1 MERQALKEVLYGG
14 IEELMSNSR
23 YYYTS
28 SISVEYNH
36 WTDQGQAA
44 IAEYIELLSPR
55 IKRCQ
60 VEEDLKRSKE
70 MVLNE
75 LTKGK

>member
-14 IEELMSNSR
+14 IEELMSNPR

-28 SISVEYNH
+28 SIGVEYNH
-36 WTDQGQAA
+36 WTDQGREAL
-44 IAEYIELLSPR
+44 AEYIELLSYR

-60 VEEDLKRSKE
+60 IEEDIKRSKE
-70 MVLNE
+70 IVLNE
-75 LTKGK
+75 LKREN

>member
-1 MERQALKEVLYGG
+1 MERRALKEVLYGG
-14 IEELMSNSR
+14 VEEMMSNTR

-28 SISVEYNH
+28 TIGIQFNH
-36 WTDQGQAA
+36 WTEEGKQALS
-44 IAEYIELLSPR
+44 EYIELLSHQ
-55 IKRCQ
+55 IKKCQ
-60 VEEDLKRSKE
+60 IEEDLKRSKE

>member
-14 IEELMSNSR
+14 IEELMSNPR

-28 SISVEYNH
+28 SIGVEYNH
-36 WTDQGQAA
+36 WTDQGRAA
-44 IAEYIELLSPR
+44 LAEYIELLSYR

-60 VEEDLKRSKE
+60 IEEDFKRSKE
-70 MVLNE
+70 MVINE
-75 LTKGK
+75 LKREN

>member
-14 IEELMSNSR
+14 IEELMSNPR

-36 WTDQGQAA
+36 WTDQGRAA
-44 IAEYIELLSPR
+44 LAEYIELLSYR
-55 IKRCQ
+55 IKQCQ
-60 VEEDLKRSKE
+60 IEEDIKRSKE
-70 MVLNE
+70 IVINE
-75 LTKGK
+75 LKREN

>member
-1 MERQALKEVLYGG
+1 MERRALKEVLYGG

-36 WTDQGQAA
+36 WTDEGKAA
-44 IAEYIELLSPR
+44 LAEYIELLSYR

-60 VEEDLKRSKE
+60 IEEDIKRSKE

>member
-1 MERQALKEVLYGG
+1 MERRALKEVLYGG

-28 SISVEYNH
+28 SISVEYNQ
-36 WTDQGQAA
+36 WTDEGRAA

-60 VEEDLKRSKE
+60 IEEDLMRSKE
-70 MVLNE
+70 MVINE
-75 LTKGK
+75 LKREN

>member
-1 MERQALKEVLYGG
+1 MERRALKEVLYGG
-14 IEELMSNSR
+14 VEEMMSNTR

-28 SISVEYNH
+28 TIGIQFNH
-36 WTDQGQAA
+36 WTEEGKAA
-44 IAEYIELLSPR
+44 IGEYIELLSHQ
-55 IKRCQ
+55 IKKCQ
-60 VEEDLKRSKE
+60 IEEDLKRSKE

>member
-1 MERQALKEVLYGG
+1 MDRRALKEVLYGG
-14 IEELMSNSR
+14 VEELMSNPR

-28 SISVEYNH
+28 SISVDYNH
-36 WTDQGQAA
+36 WTEEGKTVLG
-44 IAEYIELLSPR
+44 EYVDLLSHQMR
-55 IKRCQ
+55 KCQ
-60 VEEDLKRSKE
+60 IEEDLKRSKE

>member
-1 MERQALKEVLYGG
+1 MERRALKEVLYGG
-14 IEELMSNSR
+14 IEELMSNTR

-28 SISVEYNH
+28 SIGVEYNH
-36 WTDQGQAA
+36 WTDEGRAA
-44 IAEYIELLSPR
+44 LAEYIELLSHR
-55 IKRCQ
+55 IKQCQ
-60 VEEDLKRSKE
+60 IEEDIKRSKE

>member
-14 IEELMSNSR
+14 IEELMSNPR

-28 SISVEYNH
+28 SIGVEYNH
-36 WTDQGQAA
+36 WTDQGRAA
-44 IAEYIELLSPR
+44 LAEYIELLSYR

-60 VEEDLKRSKE
+60 IEEDIKRSKE
-70 MVLNE
+70 IVINE
-75 LTKGK
+75 LKWEN